1 MLVYPEHSLW
11 SLRRGQSDP
20 LGFLT
25 ALAERGD
32 FVPFSLAGRRSI
44 LLNRPDYVED
54 VLVTHAS
61 TFPKG
66 SANQRA
72 KRLLGNGLLTAE
84 GSLHAE
90 RRRLIQ
96 PAFAR
101 QRFDSYGATMVA
113 HARQLRDGWQ
123 DGEAIDLSAT
133 MSRLTFGII
142 GETVVGANVDALYE
156 DVRQALMQATASLN
170 TLVSLL
176 APLRRVR
183 AERARLHRVVD
194 RLIDHAVP
202 GEGSL
207 LELLGPAKAG
217 HHESAG
223 HESEGYEQLRDDV
236 LTILLA
242 GHDTISNALTWT
254 WILLASNRPVEEKL
268 RDEIAAVVGDRL
280 PTAADVP
287 RLVYARSVLAESL
300 RLYPPAWVIARRA
313 AETHRFE
320 EGIVL
325 KGSLVLV
332 SQYLMHRDRRY
343 FGDPLCFI
351 PDRWLAE
358 LDPPRPKMAFFPF
371 GAGLRSCIG
380 EAFGW
385 MEGVLLLA
393 TIAQK
398 WRLSPL
404 DAARPEIDARITLR
418 PRQQVRMQVESWN

>member
-1 MLVYPEHSLW
+1 
-11 SLRRGQSDP
+11 
-20 LGFLT
+20 
-25 ALAERGD
+25 
-32 FVPFSLAGRRSI
+32 
-44 LLNRPDYVED
+44 

-61 TFPKG
+61 KFPKG

-84 GSLHAE
+84 GALHAE

-101 QRFDSYGATMVA
+101 QRFDGYGATMVA
-113 HARQLRDGWQ
+113 HARRLRDGWQ
-123 DGEAIDLSAT
+123 EGEAIDLSTT

-142 GETVVGANVDALYE
+142 GETVVGANVDELYE

-202 GEGSL
+202 SEGSL
-207 LELLGPAKAG
+207 LELL
-217 HHESAG
+217 
-223 HESEGYEQLRDDV
+223 HESEGYAQLRDDV

-254 WILLASNRPVEEKL
+254 WILLASNRKVEEKL

-343 FGDPLCFI
+343 FDDPLCFI

-358 LDPPRPKMAFFPF
+358 PDPARPKMAFFPF

-393 TIAQK
+393 TIAQR
-398 WRLSPL
+398 WRLAPL
-404 DAARPEIDARITLR
+404 DAGQPEIDARITLR
-418 PRQQVRMQVESWN
+418 PRHQVRMQVESWN